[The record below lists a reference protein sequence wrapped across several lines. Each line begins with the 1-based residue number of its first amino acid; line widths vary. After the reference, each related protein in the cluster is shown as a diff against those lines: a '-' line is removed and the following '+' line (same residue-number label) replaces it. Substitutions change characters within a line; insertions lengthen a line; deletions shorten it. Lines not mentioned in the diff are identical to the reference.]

1 MDLINTVLQNPLSIP
16 IMGIVFGCTVA
27 VVAIAAGALRSIFV
41 TRARESSRC
50 ELAAYVAEGSMDP
63 QTAISLLNAGPREKS
78 EVVSAEAIP
87 PAAPR
92 APRPAAL

>member
-1 MDLINTVLQNPLSIP
+1 MDLINTVVGSPFSIP
-16 IMGIVFGCTVA
+16 IIAIVFGCAVA
-27 VVAIAAGALRSIFV
+27 MVAIVAGALRSIFV

-87 PAAPR
+87 PVAPR